1 MSAKCKKNQKLCIFT
16 FSIQICARYSNS
28 LWIRS
33 MDNSLNLKIKEIMKK
48 NLPIYAYNS
57 VTVQLLVSC
66 EGKFCSR
73 IFAFCIKFWIVEA
86 HQMLIWYSLVNKTRE
101 MMTLFNCVRGQR
113 HELWPLI
120 TGEKSAGAKF
130 QIFCNMFQ
138 LPSLIKIWTL
148 IHNILFFFS
157 TGFQSSI

>member
-1 MSAKCKKNQKLCIFT
+1 
-16 FSIQICARYSNS
+16 
-28 LWIRS
+28 
-33 MDNSLNLKIKEIMKK
+33 MKK

-57 VTVQLLVSC
+57 LTVQLLVSC

-73 IFAFCIKFWIVEA
+73 LFASYIKFWIVEA
-86 HQMLIWYSLVNKTRE
+86 HQMLIWYSLVNKTRK
-101 MMTLFNCVRGQR
+101 MMILINCVRGQR

-148 IHNILFFFS
+148 IHNILFCS
-157 TGFQSSI
+157 VQTSIWIQKYQLRSLIRGQRSMSATYNIFQKLCILTFPIQIYEIFYDSL